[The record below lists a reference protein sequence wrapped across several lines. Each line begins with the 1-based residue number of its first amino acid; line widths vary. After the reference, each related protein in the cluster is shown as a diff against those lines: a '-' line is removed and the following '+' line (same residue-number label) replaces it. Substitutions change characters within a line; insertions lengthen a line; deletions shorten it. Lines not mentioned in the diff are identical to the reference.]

1 MNSENQ
7 TVRYDDGLKF
17 SIIFLIVGI
26 LYIICYFFFYYLL
39 YNLALQLAK
48 NFRNSLLKKYLQ
60 VHIAFFDIDRNSP
73 GSLMAKMS
81 IDTVQLEYS
90 FKLIIGNLIA
100 AISSLITTLIFGVC
114 YEYRITLITIIFL
127 PIIVILTII
136 RRFTVQ
142 VDSPKSLAAGAEGGR
157 ILSECTTGS
166 KTIFSYN
173 FSQEALNI
181 YLEAIDYINQRQ
193 YLDNFINAISLGLMI
208 FFNYIINVII
218 FALSKKYISDNSLNS
233 DEMTVIQTII
243 GEGFSTIAG
252 NMRTVFRVRK
262 AIASLRSVY
271 SILDT
276 ESLISPFEKD
286 NINKLSAN
294 DIKGKIE
301 FRNVYLAYPFQPEHV
316 ILKDVSFIILPGQ
329 KVALVGNSGCGKSS
343 VIQLLNRFYDVE
355 DGKGEI
361 LIDDVNIKDYN
372 LYELKKKI
380 GFVQQELSA
389 FKRANIEN
397 VRYGNLLAS
406 DEESYKAAK
415 EVNALKVLERDNN
428 KNDKVNKLPS
438 GDKQKLAD
446 KESEIEIDKS
456 LEELSKNKT
465 TVTIA
470 HRLNTIENCDKII
483 VFDNGRIKD

>member
-1 MNSENQ
+1 MIRPQLLKEQLDNINEKEEIIKKMTTVKRTNTEEEVHFERRDKELSLSTEDVTLQPCIIIKILLAYIFFFWGALLFTIAYGALAVIKGYFMGKAINAMNSENQ

-181 YLEAIDYINQRQ
+181 YLEAIDYITQRQ

-294 DIKGKIE
+294 NIKGKIE
-301 FRNVYLAYPFQPEHV
+301 FRNVYFAYPFQPEHV

-361 LIDDVNIKDYN
+361 LIDDVNIRDYN
-372 LYELKKKI
+372 LYE
-380 GFVQQELSA
+380 
-389 FKRANIEN
+389 
-397 VRYGNLLAS
+397 
-406 DEESYKAAK
+406 
-415 EVNALKVLERDNN
+415 
-428 KNDKVNKLPS
+428 
-438 GDKQKLAD
+438 
-446 KESEIEIDKS
+446 
-456 LEELSKNKT
+456 
-465 TVTIA
+465 
-470 HRLNTIENCDKII
+470 
-483 VFDNGRIKD
+483 